1 MRQVTHALLTR
12 PPLDRISASTNL
24 LSFDLHVLS
33 TPPAF
38 ILSQDQTLIKN
49 LSRVQI
55 WLWSLSIPF
64 TVLGLYQTCVCY
76 VLFEIL
82 YLEFQGCHV
91 VNFSRFFV
99 VELISDNF
107 YMLSHSV
114 FFVNNFFNFFF
125 DVLHVFQMRSSWNHL
140 SLFVAVLNSN
150 SGILTHIVNVC
161 QQLFSI
167 IFNLFCCSSCSRDQQ
182 VILY

>member
-1 MRQVTHALLTR
+1 MPGYLCITHPFATLHR
-12 PPLDRISASTNL
+12 SEA
-24 LSFDLHVLS
+24 FDLHVLG

-91 VNFSRFFV
+91 VNFSRFFI

-125 DVLHVFQMRSSWNHL
+125 DVLHAFQMRIIMKYVSCDLCSFGV
-140 SLFVAVLNSN
+140 SYRE
-150 SGILTHIVNVC
+150 
-161 QQLFSI
+161 QLI
-167 IFNLFCCSSCSRDQQ
+167 
-182 VILY
+182 

>member
-1 MRQVTHALLTR
+1 MRLCGFSSRFQLLFPCMRQVTHALLTR
-12 PPLDRISASTNL
+12 PPLDRISASTDL

-114 FFVNNFFNFFF
+114 FFVNNFFNSFF
-125 DVLHVFQMRSSWNHL
+125 DVLHTFQMRIIMKYVSCDLCSFGV
-140 SLFVAVLNSN
+140 SYRE
-150 SGILTHIVNVC
+150 
-161 QQLFSI
+161 QLI
-167 IFNLFCCSSCSRDQQ
+167 
-182 VILY
+182 

>member
-114 FFVNNFFNFFF
+114 FFVNNFFQFLFWCSACF
-125 DVLHVFQMRSSWNHL
+125 PDENHHEICKL
-140 SLFVAVLNSN
+140 WSLFVRCSVPRTVDIILNQTSD
-150 SGILTHIVNVC
+150 VNTFFDIFCV
-161 QQLFSI
+161 FS
-167 IFNLFCCSSCSRDQQ
+167 
-182 VILY
+182 

>member
-1 MRQVTHALLTR
+1 MRLCGISSHFWLLSPCTGQVTHALLTR

-125 DVLHVFQMRSSWNHL
+125 DVLHAFQMRIIMKYVSCDLCSFGVSYREHL
-140 SLFVAVLNSN
+140 
-150 SGILTHIVNVC
+150 I
-161 QQLFSI
+161 
-167 IFNLFCCSSCSRDQQ
+167 
-182 VILY
+182 

>member
-1 MRQVTHALLTR
+1 MTCVIHCYAVLAIVSNSY
-12 PPLDRISASTNL
+12 PPLQGRLPTRYSPVRNSSARCKHQASA
-24 LSFDLHVLS
+24 FYLHVLG

-125 DVLHVFQMRSSWNHL
+125 DVLHAFQMRIIMK
-140 SLFVAVLNSN
+140 FVSCDLCSFGVSYRE
-150 SGILTHIVNVC
+150 
-161 QQLFSI
+161 QLI
-167 IFNLFCCSSCSRDQQ
+167 
-182 VILY
+182 

>member
-1 MRQVTHALLTR
+1 MRYCALMRFYQSFPTAIPLYEAGYPRVTHPSAAQSQR
-12 PPLDRISASTNL
+12 KSSEESFQSASL
-24 LSFDLHVLS
+24 DLHVLS

-114 FFVNNFFNFFF
+114 FFVNNFLISFLMFCI
-125 DVLHVFQMRSSWNHL
+125 LSRWESSWNM
-140 SLFVAVLNSN
+140 
-150 SGILTHIVNVC
+150 
-161 QQLFSI
+161 
-167 IFNLFCCSSCSRDQQ
+167 
-182 VILY
+182 

>member
-1 MRQVTHALLTR
+1 MRYYQPFPAAIPLYEAGYPRVTHPSATNSEKQALHR
-12 PPLDRISASTNL
+12 P
-24 LSFDLHVLS
+24 FDLHVLS

-107 YMLSHSV
+107 YMLSHSM

-125 DVLHVFQMRSSWNHL
+125 DVLHAFQMRIIMKYVSCDLCSFGV
-140 SLFVAVLNSN
+140 SYRE
-150 SGILTHIVNVC
+150 
-161 QQLFSI
+161 QLI
-167 IFNLFCCSSCSRDQQ
+167 
-182 VILY
+182 